1 MAARTDV
8 RLSFVE
14 PQLAT
19 LVDTVPG
26 GAEWLHE
33 MKFDGYRVE
42 CIIDRGTARLLTRS
56 GNDWTARFAGL
67 AAGAAALPVK
77 RAILDGE
84 VVALLPDG
92 RSSFQLLQQRL
103 GSDPPGDLVY
113 YAFDLLHL
121 DRESLRELP
130 QVERKARL
138 FRLLG
143 KKALKAGPIRYSDHV
158 TGGGEAVLAE
168 ACRRRLEGAVSK
180 RADAPYHS
188 GRTRNWLKTKCLKRQ
203 EFIVAG
209 FTEPKGGRVGIGAL
223 LLAVRDQRGKLR
235 YAGRVGTGMG
245 DALLGSLRK
254 RLGALARAGTPLADS
269 TGISRVGVHWVE
281 PSLVAEVA
289 FTEWTDDGRL
299 RHPAFIGMRE
309 DKSPRDVRREDPM
322 DVAGVVLS
330 NPDRVL
336 YPEQGITKRDLAA
349 YYDAIASLMLPH
361 IGGRPL
367 SLVRC
372 PAGRGKACF
381 FQKHW
386 GSQLPKA
393 VDSVDIREGSGE
405 TKPYAVVHDAA
416 GLVALVQHGV
426 LEFHQWGA
434 RADQVESPDRIVFDL
449 DPDAAVGWKRVQDAA
464 RELRALLE
472 EVGLQSWLKTTGG
485 KGLHVIVPIARRSTW
500 EEVSEF
506 ARAVAYHLA
515 ELHPDRYLAK
525 ASKAARTGK
534 IFVDWLRN
542 TRGATAVS
550 AWSTRAREGAP
561 ISTPISWDELASL
574 KGGDQY
580 HLGNVPSLIAKRKSK
595 DPWSALPASTQRLT
609 RAMTTELST

>member
-1 MAARTDV
+1 MAARTKA
-8 RLSFVE
+8 RPGFVE

-42 CIIDRGTARLLTRS
+42 CLIDRGTARLLTRR

-67 AAGAAALPVK
+67 AASAAALPVK

-103 GSDPPGDLVY
+103 GNDPPGEMVY

-121 DRESLRELP
+121 DRESLCELP

-138 FRLLG
+138 LRLLG
-143 KKALKAGPIRYSDHV
+143 KKAQRTGAIRYSDHV
-158 TGGGEAVLAE
+158 AGGGEDVLAE
-168 ACRRRLEGAVSK
+168 ACRRGLEGVVSK
-180 RADAPYHS
+180 RADAPYQR

-223 LLAVRDQRGKLR
+223 LLAVRDQQGKLR

-254 RLGALARAGTPLADS
+254 RLGALVRRDTALADAA
-269 TGISRVGVHWVE
+269 GISRAGVHWVE
-281 PSLVAEVA
+281 PRLVAEVA

-309 DKSPRDVRREDPM
+309 DKSPREVRREDPVE
-322 DVAGVVLS
+322 VADVVLS

-349 YYDAIASLMLPH
+349 YYEAIAPLMLPH
-361 IGGRPL
+361 VGGRPL

-372 PAGRGKACF
+372 PEGRGKGCF

-386 GSQLPKA
+386 GSRLPKA
-393 VDSVDIREGSGE
+393 VDSVEIREGSGE
-405 TKPYAVVHDAA
+405 TKPYAVVHDVA

-449 DPDAAVGWKRVQDAA
+449 DPDAAVSWKRVRDAA
-464 RELRALLE
+464 GELRTLLE
-472 EVGLQSWLKTTGG
+472 DLGLQSWLKTTGG
-485 KGLHVIVPIARRSTW
+485 KGLHVIVPIARRSSW
-500 EEVSEF
+500 EEVAEF
-506 ARAVAYHLA
+506 ARAAAYHLA
-515 ELHPDRYLAK
+515 EQYPDRYLAK
-525 ASKAARTGK
+525 ASKAARKGK

-542 TRGATAVS
+542 TRGATAIA

-561 ISTPISWDELASL
+561 ISTPVSWDELTSL

-580 HLGNVPSLIAKRKSK
+580 HLGIVPSLIAKRKSK
-595 DPWSALPASTQRLT
+595 DPWSALPTSAQRLT
-609 RAMTTELST
+609 RAMTAKFSS